1 MKKKIVLFVAAALA
15 LVFSANAQGGG
26 GMPRRTVEERV
37 KAAMDKLA
45 DFKLD
50 KDKAALTDS
59 AFTAFYKAQDK
70 MREEMMSGGG
80 TPDRD
85 AMRAKMQKYA
95 AERDDRLKTIF
106 TDDQFKK
113 WKDEIEPSLRP
124 QRPGGGGNGG
134 GNTK

>member
-1 MKKKIVLFVAAALA
+1 MRKVV
-15 LVFSANAQGGG
+15 VQ
-26 GMPRRTVEERV
+26 
-37 KAAMDKLA
+37 
-45 DFKLD
+45 D

-59 AFTAFYKAQDK
+59 AFAAYYKAQDK
-70 MREEMMSGGG
+70 MREEMMAGGG

-85 AMRAKMQKYA
+85 AMREKMQKFA
-95 AERDDRLKTIF
+95 AERDDRLKKIF

>member
-1 MKKKIVLFVAAALA
+1 MKKIVLFLA
-15 LVFSANAQGGG
+15 IAMGAVFTVNAQGG

-37 KAAMDKLA
+37 KAVMDKLA

-50 KDKAALTDS
+50 KDKTVQTDS
-59 AFTAFYKAQDK
+59 AFATYYRDQDK

-85 AMRAKMQKYA
+85 AMRAKFQKLG
-95 AERDDRLKTIF
+95 AERDDKLKKIF

-113 WKDEIEPSLRP
+113 WKDEIEPTTRP
-124 QRPGGGGNGG
+124 QRQGGGGN
-134 GNTK
+134 N